1 MNGPVRGLPLP
12 YRESVIRNPQWD
24 LAVPSSV
31 FAQLV
36 NDPFGDPALLVG
48 LRWERRAL
56 LFDLGDL
63 MAASP
68 TDLLKVQQVFVSHA
82 HIDHFIGFDHLLRTI
97 LGRGRTVQD
106 FVPPGIAGNVAGKLA
121 GYTWNLLEDY
131 TLVFEAHEVHTDR
144 IAVTTFEA
152 ECRWAQ
158 QEAGDRPFAGALLAD
173 PHFTVE
179 AAPLDHRIPS
189 LAFSLTERFHIHVL
203 RGQVEAMGLAVGPW
217 LNELKRL
224 IWAGAPDETPVRAR
238 RAAAGGAAEAVF
250 PLSELRARLTRI
262 TRGQKLTY
270 VADAI
275 YSAPNIER
283 IVALAKDADLF
294 YCEAAF
300 LDRDVSRSRDRY
312 HLTARQA
319 GALARAAGAKRLIV
333 FHHSPRYRQDP
344 AELYAESR
352 AAFAGTLAAPP
363 PLDAA

>member
-1 MNGPVRGLPLP
+1 M
-12 YRESVIRNPQWD
+12 
-24 LAVPSSV
+24 PSSFTV
-31 FAQLV
+31 QLV

-63 MAASP
+63 TAASP
-68 TDLLKVQQVFVSHA
+68 TDLLKVRQVFVSHT

-97 LGRGRTVQD
+97 LGRGRTVQI
-106 FVPPGIAGNVAGKLA
+106 FGPPGIADNVAGKLA
-121 GYTWNLLEDY
+121 GYTWNLVEDY
-131 TLVFEAHEVHTDR
+131 TLGFEVHEVHAGRT
-144 IAVTTFEA
+144 AVTTFEA
-152 ECRWAQ
+152 PRRWAR
-158 QEAGDRPFAGALLAD
+158 QEGGGRPSAGALLAD

-179 AAPLDHRIPS
+179 AAVLDHRIPS

-224 IWAGAPDETPVRAR
+224 IWAGGPEEAPVRAR
-238 RAAAGGAAEAVF
+238 GGDAGGTGERVF
-250 PLSELRARLTRI
+250 PLGELRSRLTSI
-262 TRGQKLTY
+262 TRGQKLAY

-283 IVALAKDADLF
+283 IVALAKGADLF

-300 LDRDVSRSRDRY
+300 LDRDASRSRDRY

-319 GALARAAGAKRLIV
+319 GALARAAGVKRLIV
-333 FHHSPRYRQDP
+333 FHHSPRYQEAP
-344 AELYAESR
+344 ADLYAEAR
-352 AAFAGTLAAPP
+352 AAFEGALAAPP
-363 PLDAA
+363 PAGC